1 MRRWRWRGG
10 WEADAGYVMSLDSR
24 PIDPCRDLQALMDGA
39 RWLDPETIV
48 PLVETRLQA
57 IVRRGRSG
65 VTAEWDGGL
74 LIAGVNDS
82 R

>member
-1 MRRWRWRGG
+1 
-10 WEADAGYVMSLDSR
+10 
-24 PIDPCRDLQALMDGA
+24 MDGV

-48 PLVETRLQA
+48 PLVETRLRA

-65 VTAEWDGGL
+65 VHAEWDGVL
-74 LIAGVNDS
+74 VIAGVTYP